1 MDDLPI
7 IDRARLELI
16 TRGNTARADEFMGAL
31 LEESEEIIVRLRTLI
46 AGADIDRTQVSD
58 AAHTLKGMA
67 AEVGASR
74 LRAAAFALEGEVDPA
89 RWPGQ
94 LSAVTVALAELSS
107 HLAANGERDDR
118 SDYAP

>member
-7 IDRARLELI
+7 IDRVRLELI
-16 TRGNTARADEFMGAL
+16 SRGSAARADEFMGAL
-31 LEESEEIIVRLRTLI
+31 LEESDDILVQLRTLVAT
-46 AGADIDRTQVSD
+46 AGIDRSAVSD

-74 LRAAAFALEGEVDPA
+74 LRAAAAVLETEADQA

-94 LSAVTVALAELSS
+94 LNALTIALTELSS
-107 HLAANGERDDR
+107 HLNANNP
-118 SDYAP
+118 SDGAP